1 MYWTHE
7 HQKAYQ
13 EELLRKAERERL
25 KREVL
30 EAKRDKDA
38 HQRPRRRR

>member
-7 HQKAYQ
+7 YQKMYQ
-13 EELLRKAERERL
+13 EEMLRKAERERL

-30 EAKRDKDA
+30 EAKRDKGIR
-38 HQRPRRRR
+38 RPRRRS